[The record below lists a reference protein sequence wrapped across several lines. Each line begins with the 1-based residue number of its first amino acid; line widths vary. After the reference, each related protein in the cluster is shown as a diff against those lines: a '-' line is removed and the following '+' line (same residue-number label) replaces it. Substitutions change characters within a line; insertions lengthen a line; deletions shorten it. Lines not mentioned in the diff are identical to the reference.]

1 MPKNIS
7 GTDPTHSDGVFGQIL
22 VNTFAVQLNASST
35 GFSVYNSVSTSPL
48 FKIDGS
54 GVSPSATFYCDLNVI
69 GNASF
74 TSVSNI
80 AVTSSMM
87 SLATGNTAADLVDI
101 GFYGLYYSSSNKY
114 RGLVRS
120 TGLGRWVLFKDITT
134 VPSTTVTLSG
144 SWRDTLEVQDL
155 YFNGDGS
162 TLSAL
167 QASVAGLPSEL
178 NNLTN
183 AEVLQ
188 LENIGSN
195 TISSTQ
201 WGYIS
206 ASNQRTDTAGT
217 PSFSGLTLSTGVASL
232 PAGTIGTPSLN
243 FGDAAT
249 GIYRTALNQIGI
261 TTNGSLITYWSTT
274 GLLMNTGA
282 ISALA
287 GSVGTPA
294 INLSDTTTGFYR
306 PGANQ
311 IGMTVSG
318 TNIATWSST
327 GLALNNLDITG
338 VVNLAG
344 TLSTATQPNITSVGT
359 SGVNLRLTGNIGI
372 NAVPFDAFTAVSI
385 GGTSSYFDLIQF
397 NGTLGSSFDVND
409 LYLFNAIGNMRTAGS
424 TNIYMIK
431 LTPNMQIYGD
441 SGIFYGYVLQPGF
454 TFNNSSVLNTYYGVY
469 ITSSPSGVTN
479 AISGYF
485 EQPTSGSSIKI
496 GVYAGSLSVGS
507 SSQLLGAG
515 ESYFS
520 GNVTLNSG
528 AMISG
533 NTLIGATSNP
543 DSRKLLVNGS
553 IESSTGGIYGTIQ
566 TATQPNITTIG
577 STGILLTN
585 PGKLLCGSSTPL
597 NAILVVDNVNQLFTG
612 VNNYASVWTT
622 GTINLFTHIDGAGSQ
637 LVGLRLNETLT
648 SSDALDSDEYHAVYI
663 ATTISPLGGTGN
675 IYRGI
680 TVAPTIGT
688 AGTGNGFIGINV
700 IPSFSNGAN
709 LTTLTGITITNFT
722 SASSA
727 ITSVIGGSF
736 PHPAVTSS
744 GARMGIFA
752 GSLSVGDSTKAMTDT
767 NLYVAGTTTH
777 NSTAIFAAGLVGTP
791 SMYMSTDSTS
801 GFYRPTTNQIGITI
815 SGSNIGTWSSTG
827 LAMNTLAISGVST
840 LTATT
845 LGGTLSTAAQTSI
858 TSLGSLTGLRING
871 TMGINQ
877 AGSTPFYQGITIDNT
892 NYCGSVIQGTSTAN
906 TGTSYGLQIAQ
917 NYSPTST
924 NGNNYCS
931 VAMTPTFASAS
942 SQTLSGVVSC
952 MYLVPFFTGNAG
964 TISNFYGIYFSGIGT
979 LPGGTIT
986 NSYGG
991 YFSTPGAG
999 TNKFALYADNMAIG
1013 GSTVPPSSGLF
1024 VSGPTKLG
1032 TVNDNTNG
1040 NITSGSYTPTV
1051 SVSVSGGAASVS
1063 AGTARYIRIGIQII
1077 VFGTFTITQSS
1088 GSTSTYTTAVS
1099 LPFTRTSNFGASTD
1113 ANGSANTNTTIEKWA
1128 GYINASVGT
1137 KNLNVTLTF
1146 ATAQSSTQI
1155 VNFEASYTEA

>member
-167 QASVAGLPSEL
+167 KASVAGLPSEL

-306 PGANQ
+306 PGADQ

-520 GNVTLNSG
+520 SNMTLNSGALTIPNGTFGAPSFKFAGSSSIGFHYSSGNIHIGDGSIYYATLGVNGMQTSGAYVIAPRFLTTGLNVTNAAYLILATALMTVDTNSTTCNVIETSMRFNLETGVTGYKQRQYYAKFDNVLINTGATMTEMIGFYSDTFINVTNSGTITTACSAYFKTQTVGGTNNCALFTEDLVVGSTIGTPPANG

-566 TATQPNITTIG
+566 
-577 STGILLTN
+577 
-585 PGKLLCGSSTPL
+585 
-597 NAILVVDNVNQLFTG
+597 
-612 VNNYASVWTT
+612 
-622 GTINLFTHIDGAGSQ
+622 
-637 LVGLRLNETLT
+637 
-648 SSDALDSDEYHAVYI
+648 
-663 ATTISPLGGTGN
+663 
-675 IYRGI
+675 
-680 TVAPTIGT
+680 
-688 AGTGNGFIGINV
+688 
-700 IPSFSNGAN
+700 
-709 LTTLTGITITNFT
+709 
-722 SASSA
+722 
-727 ITSVIGGSF
+727 
-736 PHPAVTSS
+736 
-744 GARMGIFA
+744 
-752 GSLSVGDSTKAMTDT
+752 
-767 NLYVAGTTTH
+767 
-777 NSTAIFAAGLVGTP
+777 
-791 SMYMSTDSTS
+791 
-801 GFYRPTTNQIGITI
+801 
-815 SGSNIGTWSSTG
+815 
-827 LAMNTLAISGVST
+827 
-840 LTATT
+840 
-845 LGGTLSTAAQTSI
+845 TAAQTSI

-1051 SVSVSGGAASVS
+1051 SVSLFGGTASVS

-1077 VFGTFTITQSS
+1077 IFGTFTITQLTGSS
-1088 GSTSTYTTAVS
+1088 ITYTTAVS
-1099 LPFTRTSNFGASTD
+1099 LPFTRTSNFGVFGD
-1113 ANGSANTNTTIEKWA
+1113 ANGSANTNNTVEKWA

-1146 ATAQSSTQI
+1146 ATAQSSSQI
-1155 VNFEASYTEA
+1155 VNFQASYTEA